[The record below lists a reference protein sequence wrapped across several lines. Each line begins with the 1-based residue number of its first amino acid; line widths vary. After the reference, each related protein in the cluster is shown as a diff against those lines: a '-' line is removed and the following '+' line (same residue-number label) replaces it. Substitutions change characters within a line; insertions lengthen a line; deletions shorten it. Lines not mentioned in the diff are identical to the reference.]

1 MKLMKILFV
10 GKNEFTCIYNWF
22 CWQQQL
28 CLYQEYAMLKNGRL
42 ISVVFFLSFPLH
54 LLFIILKEIRIM
66 FNYFIILQREE

>member
-1 MKLMKILFV
+1 MIYSWNTVKLMKILFV

-42 ISVVFFLSFPLH
+42 ISVVFFPFFPLTFVVYH
-54 LLFIILKEIRIM
+54 FEG
-66 FNYFIILQREE
+66 N